1 MPQGFVDFQGTDF
14 IIMRNTSTEC
24 TGLVW
29 RELIEDVDFTAAFP
43 RSLWYSVW
51 LQDCAGCVSV
61 KRYGMADWRTER
73 MMFGMSA
80 VKSILTYLLTI

>member
-14 IIMRNTSTEC
+14 IIMRNTSTWSIV
-24 TGLVW
+24 LVW

-43 RSLWYSVW
+43 RPLWCSVW
-51 LQDCAGCVSV
+51 LHDRAGCVSV
-61 KRYGMADWRTER
+61 KRYGKADWRTGR

-80 VKSILTYLLTI
+80 VKSILTYLPTK